1 MRVSAGRPATAV
13 NPRVVIGFP
22 RAALLERSHK
32 KYRHWDI
39 AYGDVEMKHARHGFT
54 VLILLSIMYYV
65 RHPAFDF
72 LRANTAS
79 SISLLVLA
87 VIAGIF
93 LIHRKD

>member
-1 MRVSAGRPATAV
+1 
-13 NPRVVIGFP
+13 
-22 RAALLERSHK
+22 
-32 KYRHWDI
+32 
-39 AYGDVEMKHARHGFT
+39 MKHARHGFT
-54 VLILLSIMYYV
+54 VLILLSLMYYV